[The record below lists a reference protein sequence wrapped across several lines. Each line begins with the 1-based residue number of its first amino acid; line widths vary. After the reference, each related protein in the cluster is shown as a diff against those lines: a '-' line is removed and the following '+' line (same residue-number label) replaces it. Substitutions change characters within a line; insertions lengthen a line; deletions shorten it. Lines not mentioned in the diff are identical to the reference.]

1 MLRSKL
7 TYWIL
12 AAACVI
18 GSGAVSQSFAAGIF
32 ENSLGGTAAGTQ
44 SIPNSTG
51 APTLFES
58 FTTPSVPLSNNKLD
72 DLELSLQTTTGTG
85 SVIITLWPDAAG
97 TGHITPTAPG
107 SAPLATI
114 LTISDAALLAAFGS
128 GDQGILDILNTQ
140 FANGASSLKGS
151 STYWIGIQTTGVTGI
166 NANKVKMEQVTGTVT
181 GTSDQYLGSL
191 SSNPINE
198 MCTSSDTTSC
208 EAYVAANLSGLPV
221 LTAQAPEP
229 ATLAVLGSAL
239 TGLGLIRRRRAK
251 RAAEKV

>member
-1 MLRSKL
+1 MLRSKSFL
-7 TYWIL
+7 WIL
-12 AAACVI
+12 AAACAM
-18 GSGAVSQSFAAGIF
+18 GSGVVSSSFAAGIY
-32 ENSLGGTAAGTQ
+32 ENSLATPPASTQ

-58 FTTPSVPLSNNKLD
+58 FTTPSVPLTNKLD

-85 SVIITLWPDAAG
+85 SVIITLWPDASG
-97 TGHITPTAPG
+97 PNHTSPTAPG
-107 SAPLATI
+107 ASPIATI
-114 LTISDAALLAAFGS
+114 LSISDATLLAAFGS
-128 GDQGILDILNTQ
+128 GNQGILDIVNTQ
-140 FANGASSLKGS
+140 FADGASALAKS
-151 STYWIGIQTTGVTGI
+151 SVYWIGIQTTGVTGV
-166 NANKVKMEQVTGTVT
+166 NVNKVKMEQVAGTVT
-181 GTSDQYLGSL
+181 GTSDEYLGSL
-191 SSNPINE
+191 LTTPINE

-208 EAYVAANLSGLPV
+208 EAYVTANLSGLPE